1 MGEFK
6 QKAFLQTDV
15 FYTVDAPVSTIL
27 PTETHQSTR
36 QPKKNPLRITR
47 QQSKTVTV
55 WRDSLYVCV
64 CVCVPLTLIDQVES
78 SRAGLTFGGETDQD
92 LVGGRER

>member
-6 QKAFLQTDV
+6 QKTFLQTDA

-27 PTETHQSTR
+27 PTETHQSTW

-47 QQSKTVTV
+47 
-55 WRDSLYVCV
+55 
-64 CVCVPLTLIDQVES
+64 
-78 SRAGLTFGGETDQD
+78 
-92 LVGGRER
+92 

>member
-6 QKAFLQTDV
+6 QKTFLQTDA

-27 PTETHQSTR
+27 PTETHQSTW

-47 QQSKTVTV
+47 QQSKTN
-55 WRDSLYVCV
+55 RLKRQSVCV

-78 SRAGLTFGGETDQD
+78 FRAGLTFGGETDQD